1 MNSMSSLGVPMI
13 INKFEGN
20 IHGAK
25 KQNSINMPLSINQEQ
40 LINSQRNQ
48 VCVENPKLKI
58 IAPCKIGDGILRLT
72 EQEWTNYQRDIQTTE
87 SSIGV
92 FIPASGSGSRM
103 FEFLFDF
110 LSDPTEDNRSSVER
124 FLNRIQKFAFFRHL
138 PKELQAKLL
147 RFEVS
152 LEEFAAYLLDK
163 EGMGFGDLPKGLIP
177 FHLQEPFVLN
187 PIQEHIVQA
196 NLLNAEELLFHFT
209 IQRKFEENFK
219 NTIKQIEGLTGN
231 QFNVSYSEQDVE
243 TDSFVFDTNGDLVS
257 DDNGNALRRP
267 AGHGAL
273 IGNLQQLNS
282 ELIFVKNIDNVQHYS
297 KSKKSIELWSAL
309 GSLLLSFRKELMD
322 LKKYP
327 CIEKL
332 KQINEHFQVYTPS
345 EIASVIS
352 NEDILKLIN
361 RPIRVCGMVRNEGQ
375 PGGGPFLVEDENGI
389 ISKQI
394 VEKAQISLTGEQY
407 KQMIQSTHFNPV
419 MMALCIFDLDGNKFN
434 LLDFRDESKYFI
446 VSKKQKGK
454 EVRFVELP
462 GLWNGGMANWNT
474 IFIEVPNE
482 TFSPVKTIL
491 DLLNEPHLAKD

>member
-1 MNSMSSLGVPMI
+1 
-13 INKFEGN
+13 
-20 IHGAK
+20 
-25 KQNSINMPLSINQEQ
+25 
-40 LINSQRNQ
+40 
-48 VCVENPKLKI
+48 
-58 IAPCKIGDGILRLT
+58 
-72 EQEWTNYQRDIQTTE
+72 
-87 SSIGV
+87 
-92 FIPASGSGSRM
+92 
-103 FEFLFDF
+103 
-110 LSDPTEDNRSSVER
+110 
-124 FLNRIQKFAFFRHL
+124 
-138 PKELQAKLL
+138 
-147 RFEVS
+147 
-152 LEEFAAYLLDK
+152 
-163 EGMGFGDLPKGLIP
+163 
-177 FHLQEPFVLN
+177 
-187 PIQEHIVQA
+187 
-196 NLLNAEELLFHFT
+196 
-209 IQRKFEENFK
+209 
-219 NTIKQIEGLTGN
+219 
-231 QFNVSYSEQDVE
+231 
-243 TDSFVFDTNGDLVS
+243 
-257 DDNGNALRRP
+257 
-267 AGHGAL
+267 
-273 IGNLQQLNS
+273 
-282 ELIFVKNIDNVQHYS
+282 
-297 KSKKSIELWSAL
+297 
-309 GSLLLSFRKELMD
+309 MD
-322 LKKYP
+322 LNKDP

>member
-1 MNSMSSLGVPMI
+1 MSSLGVPMI

-20 IHGAK
+20 IHSAK
-25 KQNSINMPLSINQEQ
+25 KQNSIKMSTSIDNEQ
-40 LINSQRNQ
+40 LIKIQKDK
-48 VCVENPKLKI
+48 VAFDNPKLNI
-58 IAPCKIGDGILRLT
+58 VSPCKIGNGILQLT
-72 EQEWTNYQRDIQTTE
+72 TEEWRKYQKDIQTTE
-87 SSIGV
+87 ASIGV

-110 LSDPTEDNRSSVER
+110 LNNPTEYNRSAVER
-124 FLNRIQKFAFFRHL
+124 FLNQLPKFAFFQYL
-138 PKELQAKLL
+138 PKNLQSKLL
-147 RFEVS
+147 NFEIS
-152 LEEFAAYLLDK
+152 LEDFVAFLLDDK
-163 EGMGFGDLPKGLIP
+163 GMGFGELPKGLIP
-177 FHLQEPFVLN
+177 FHIQDPFVLN
-187 PIQEHIVQA
+187 AIQEHIVQS
-196 NLLNAEELLFHFT
+196 NLLNADILLFHFT
-209 IQRKFEENFK
+209 IQRKFEDNFK
-219 NTIKQIEGLTGN
+219 TTIKQIEGLTGN
-231 QFNVSYSEQDVE
+231 QFNVSYSEQAVE
-243 TDSFVFDTNGDLVS
+243 TDSFVFDINGELVL
-257 DDNGNALRRP
+257 DEHGNALRRP

-309 GSLLLSFRKELMD
+309 GSLLLSFRKKLME
-322 LKKYP
+322 LKKAP
-327 CIEKL
+327 SIDKL
-332 KQINEHFQVYTPS
+332 KQINDNFQVYTPS
-345 EIASVIS
+345 EIDSV
-352 NEDILKLIN
+352 NTETDILKLIN

-375 PGGGPFLVEDENGI
+375 PGGGPFLVEDENGV

-394 VEKAQISLTGEQY
+394 VEKAQISLIGEQY

-419 MMALCIFDLDGNKFN
+419 MMALCIFDLDGIKFN

-491 DLLNEPHLAKD
+491 DLLNEPHLAKE